1 MLRKT
6 FLALALSLS
15 PILIPIQGSAQQA
28 TSVQSP
34 QLAALFEAIGMYDIL
49 EVMSAEGIDY
59 ADDLEMDMFP
69 GRGGAAWAA
78 TVARIYSPDR
88 MRSSFEGGFA
98 GDLLDEV
105 QGEELIAF
113 FTSEVGQRIIRAE
126 VLARREFRR
135 DGVEEAANEV
145 YLDRL
150 AANDPRIELLNEF
163 SDANSLI
170 DLNVAGALNSNFAF
184 YRGLVDGGAFA
195 MELPQDMMLAEVWNQ
210 EAEIREETILW
221 VNSYQLMAYDALS
234 DADLQAYIDLSET
247 AAGRMFNAAVFAAFD
262 EMFEAISYELGTVSA
277 LFISGEET

>member
-69 GRGGAAWAA
+69 GQGGAAWAA